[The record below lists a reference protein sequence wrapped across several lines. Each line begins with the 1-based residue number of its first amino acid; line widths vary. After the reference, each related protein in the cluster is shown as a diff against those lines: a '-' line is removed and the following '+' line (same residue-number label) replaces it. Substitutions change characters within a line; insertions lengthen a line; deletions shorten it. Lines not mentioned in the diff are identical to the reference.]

1 MQNLFTALGLG
12 ALFLVVVSLFK
23 PAFLLCW
30 AADGKRTRVRASIFW
45 LLASF
50 SLWGCGAALASP
62 ARTNLWIGAAVFGS
76 ALAAWAYYL
85 HKFNPEILER
95 RQQKSEEK
103 EQKRLAK
110 QERLAEKESQR
121 QAKKEAAQAQKEA
134 MQQAKAEEEAW
145 QRRVEERRDRALY
158 KAWDESD
165 DDSEAAMGQIYTDI
179 QRAYE
184 NGEFDDDPE
193 EYDNL
198 NIATEEEIEQ
208 EYFLVWEGSLKE
220 YFGKKVPREIS
231 EKLKIKFG
239 KNSEQRCNNI
249 IMYTARMRKGEIYCI
264 IQKDDINRA
273 RFDMLAANGVAEKFA
288 KFDKEVLK
296 ALPLARLRDVGR
308 AAGLKSLRSDKVGSC
323 KMLCDLSDEVL
334 SNAWEAAGIDL
345 DSVYKLRKLEDVC
358 A

>member
-12 ALFLVVVSLFK
+12 ALLLAVVALFK
-23 PAFLLCW
+23 PDFLLWW

-45 LLASF
+45 LLAAF
-50 SLWGCGAALASP
+50 FLLGCGAALVAP
-62 ARTNLWIGAAVFGS
+62 AGRNLWAGAAVFG
-76 ALAAWAYYL
+76 ATLVAWASYL
-85 HKFNPEILER
+85 HKFNPRILER
-95 RQQKSEEK
+95 RHQKAQEK

-110 QERLAEKESQR
+110 QEKLAEKERQR
-121 QAKKEAAQAQKEA
+121 QAKKEAAEAQKEA
-134 MQQAKAEEEAW
+134 MHQALVEEEAW

-165 DDSEAAMGQIYTDI
+165 DDSEAAMNKIYTDI
-179 QRAYE
+179 QLAYE

-198 NIATEEEIEQ
+198 NAATEEEIEQ
-208 EYFLVWEGSLKE
+208 EYSLVWAGSLKE
-220 YFGKKVPREIS
+220 YFSKTVSREIS

-249 IMYTARMRKGEIYCI
+249 MMYTTRMRKGEIYCI
-264 IQKDDINRA
+264 IPKDDINRA
-273 RFDMLAANGVAEKFA
+273 RFDMLAANGVAVKFA

-308 AAGLKSLRSDKVGSC
+308 AAGLKSLRSDKAGSC
-323 KMLCDLSDEVL
+323 KMLCELSDEIL
-334 SNAWEAAGIDL
+334 ARAWEAAGIEL
-345 DSVYKLRKLEDVC
+345 DSVFKLRKLEEFC
-358 A
+358 

>member
-12 ALFLVVVSLFK
+12 GLLLAVVALFK
-23 PAFLLCW
+23 PAFLLWW

-45 LLASF
+45 LLAAF
-50 SLWGCGAALASP
+50 FLWSCGATLASP
-62 ARTNLWIGAAVFGS
+62 DRTNLWIGAAIFGS

-85 HKFNPEILER
+85 HQFNPKILER
-95 RQQKSEEK
+95 RQQKAEGK

-110 QERLAEKESQR
+110 QEMLAEKERQR
-121 QAKKEAAQAQKEA
+121 QAKKDAAQAQKEA
-134 MQQAKAEEEAW
+134 MHQARVEQEAW

-165 DDSEAAMGQIYTDI
+165 DDSEGAMNKIYTDI
-179 QRAYE
+179 QQAYE

-198 NIATEEEIEQ
+198 NAAREEEIEQ
-208 EYFLVWEGSLKE
+208 EYSLVWEGSLKE
-220 YFGKKVPREIS
+220 YFGKKVPRETS

-249 IMYTARMRKGEIYCI
+249 MMYTARMRKGEIYCI
-264 IQKDDINRA
+264 IPKDDINRA
-273 RFDMLAANGVAEKFA
+273 RFDMLAANGVAVKFA

-308 AAGLKSLRSDKVGSC
+308 AAGLKSLRSDKIGSC
-323 KMLCDLSDEVL
+323 KMLCELSDEIL
-334 SNAWEAAGIDL
+334 ARALEAAEIDL
-345 DSVYKLRKLEDVC
+345 DCVFKLRKLEEVC
-358 A
+358 V